1 MKDSRLVQ
9 DVFSNDQ
16 MVIVE
21 KYEDFLNYVYPIALN
36 MPRLH
41 SVVRDMFLT
50 AAFEQVR
57 LFAEAGKSDQVSKL
71 YAADAG
77 LALLRF
83 HLRFMV
89 KKPRKLISLDQH
101 RVASVHLAET
111 GRILG
116 AWIKTAQE
124 AVKRKKEEREKR

>member
-21 KYEDFLNYVYPIALN
+21 KYEDFLNYVYPIVLN

-41 SVVRDMFLT
+41 SVVRDLFLT

-77 LALLRF
+77 LAVLRF

-89 KKPRKLISLDQH
+89 ASSRKLISLNQH
-101 RVASVHLAET
+101 KVASVHLAET

-116 AWIKTAQE
+116 AWIKTARE
-124 AVKRKKEEREKR
+124 ETVRRRKG

>member
-1 MKDSRLVQ
+1 MKDQRLVQ

-21 KYEDFLNYVYPIALN
+21 KYEDFLSYVYPIAMN
-36 MPRLH
+36 IPRQH
-41 SVVRDMFLT
+41 AVVRDMFLT
-50 AAFEQVR
+50 AVFEQAR

-83 HLRFMV
+83 YLRFMV
-89 KKPRKLISLDQH
+89 KNPPKIISQNQH
-101 RVASVHLAET
+101 RTASVHIAET

-116 AWIKTAQE
+116 AWIKTAREE
-124 AVKRKKEEREKR
+124 AVRRKNG

>member
-21 KYEDFLNYVYPIALN
+21 KYEDFLNYVYPIVLN

-41 SVVRDMFLT
+41 SVVRDLFLT

-89 KKPRKLISLDQH
+89 ASSRKLISLNQH
-101 RVASVHLAET
+101 KVASVHLAET

-116 AWIKTAQE
+116 AWIKTARE
-124 AVKRKKEEREKR
+124 ETVRRRKG

>member
-9 DVFSNDQ
+9 DAFSNDQ

-21 KYEDFLNYVYPIALN
+21 KYEDFLNDVYPIAFN
-36 MPRLH
+36 IPRLH
-41 SVVRDMFLT
+41 SVVRDLFLT
-50 AAFEQVR
+50 AAFDQAR
-57 LFAEAGKSDQVSKL
+57 LFAEAGKSQQASKL

-83 HLRFMV
+83 HLRFMAAS
-89 KKPRKLISLDQH
+89 PRKLISLQQH
-101 RVASVHLAET
+101 KVASVHLAET

-116 AWIKTAQE
+116 AWIKT
-124 AVKRKKEEREKR
+124 VKGNKG

>member
-1 MKDSRLVQ
+1 MRDERLVQ

-21 KYEDFLNYVYPIALN
+21 KYEDFLNYIYPIALN
-36 MPRLH
+36 IPRLH
-41 SVVRDMFLT
+41 SVVRDMLLT

-57 LFAEAGKSDQVSKL
+57 LFAEAGKSRQASKL

-83 HLRFMV
+83 HLRFLA
-89 KKPRKLISLDQH
+89 KSPRKLLSLNQH
-101 RVASVHLAET
+101 KVASVHLSET
-111 GRILG
+111 GRLLG
-116 AWIKTAQE
+116 AWIKT
-124 AVKRKKEEREKR
+124 VKGKNG

>member
-21 KYEDFLNYVYPIALN
+21 KYEDFLNYVYPIVLN
-36 MPRLH
+36 LPRKH
-41 SVVRDMFLT
+41 SVVRDMFLA
-50 AAFEQVR
+50 AAFDQAR

-89 KKPRKLISLDQH
+89 ASSRKLISLNQH
-101 RVASVHLAET
+101 KVASVHLAET

-116 AWIKTAQE
+116 AWIKTA
-124 AVKRKKEEREKR
+124 KEETVRRRKG